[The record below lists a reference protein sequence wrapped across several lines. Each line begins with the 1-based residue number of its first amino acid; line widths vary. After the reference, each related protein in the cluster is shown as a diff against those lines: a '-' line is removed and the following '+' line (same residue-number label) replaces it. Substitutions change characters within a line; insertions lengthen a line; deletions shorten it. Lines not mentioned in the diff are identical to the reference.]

1 LSTKTKR
8 KKVSQTTI
16 FLILKERFCI
26 VILCQE
32 CKIREIELIHHIDG
46 NPEND
51 HKDNLL
57 FLCRKCH
64 GNEHSGNN
72 IVFKNHRMKMDGPD
86 SLSITFHTSEIQF
99 KELMGYNNTS
109 IVNGGKLRVN
119 RIKID
124 KNRNIQAD
132 FDILHKNN
140 KNGFYDKETTND
152 DDL

>member
-1 LSTKTKR
+1 
-8 KKVSQTTI
+8 
-16 FLILKERFCI
+16 
-26 VILCQE
+26 
-32 CKIREIELIHHIDG
+32 
-46 NPEND
+46 
-51 HKDNLL
+51 
-57 FLCRKCH
+57 
-64 GNEHSGNN
+64 
-72 IVFKNHRMKMDGPD
+72 MKMNGPD